1 MLALLGAGVQTPGNV
16 EHSGKRSNV
25 STRKSQLQE
34 AVRMLRPIINVT
46 IAGVAVVLML
56 SLAGLARAAV
66 IWDEAINGPFGG
78 FDHQTQLGP
87 FAAGDNEIRGTV
99 GQTSPGVFDRDYF
112 SFSVPAGLGLTGLI
126 VVDATSAGPLSVSFI
141 GIGAGTAITV
151 GPVPTPPDASFL
163 LGYRHYGPADIG
175 SDILGEIGTP
185 MPPMGAVGFTPPLLG
200 PADYAVW
207 IQETALCTTC
217 TYDFDFVLAAIPEP
231 ASLALLG
238 SALLGLGLI
247 RRRKPAARF

>member
-1 MLALLGAGVQTPGNV
+1 
-16 EHSGKRSNV
+16 
-25 STRKSQLQE
+25 
-34 AVRMLRPIINVT
+34 MLRPVINAT
-46 IAGVAVVLML
+46 IAGVAVALML
-56 SLAGLARAAV
+56 SLAGGARAAV
-66 IWDEAINGPFGG
+66 IWDEAVNGPFGD

-112 SFSVPAGLGLTGLI
+112 SFSVPAGLGLTAI
-126 VVDATSAGPLSVSFI
+126 NVIDATSAGPLGISFI

-163 LGYRHYGPADIG
+163 LGWRHYSPDDIG
-175 SDILGEIGTP
+175 TDILGEIGAP
-185 MPPMGAVGFTPPLLG
+185 MPSMGAAGFTPPLLG

-231 ASLALLG
+231 ASGAMVLTGLALLAGLLCHRG
-238 SALLGLGLI
+238 S
-247 RRRKPAARF
+247 RSPAI

>member
-1 MLALLGAGVQTPGNV
+1 
-16 EHSGKRSNV
+16 
-25 STRKSQLQE
+25 
-34 AVRMLRPIINVT
+34 MLRSIISVT
-46 IAGVAVVLML
+46 LAGVAVVLML
-56 SLAGLARAAV
+56 SLAGGARAAV
-66 IWDEAINGPFGG
+66 IWDEAVNGPFGD

-112 SFSVPAGLGLTGLI
+112 SFSVPAGLGLTAI
-126 VVDATSAGPLSVSFI
+126 NVIDATSAGPLGISFI

-163 LGYRHYGPADIG
+163 LGWRHYSPDDIG
-175 SDILGEIGTP
+175 TDILGEIGAP
-185 MPPMGAVGFTPPLLG
+185 MPSMGAAGFTPPLLG

-217 TYDFDFVLAAIPEP
+217 IYDFDFVLAAIPEP
-231 ASLALLG
+231 ASGAVALTGLALLAGLLCHRG
-238 SALLGLGLI
+238 S
-247 RRRKPAARF
+247 RSPAI

>member
-1 MLALLGAGVQTPGNV
+1 
-16 EHSGKRSNV
+16 
-25 STRKSQLQE
+25 
-34 AVRMLRPIINVT
+34 MLRRIICVT

-56 SLAGLARAAV
+56 SLAGPARAAV
-66 IWDEAINGPFGG
+66 IWDEAVNGPFGD

-112 SFSVPAGLGLTGLI
+112 SFSVPAGLQLTGLV
-126 VVDATSAGPLSVSFI
+126 VVDATSAGPLNVSFI

-175 SDILGEIGTP
+175 SDILAEIGNP
-185 MPPMGAVGFTPPLLG
+185 MPPLGAAGFTPPLG
-200 PADYAVW
+200 EGDYAVW
-207 IQETALCTTC
+207 IQETAMCTTC

-231 ASLALLG
+231 ASGALVLTGLALL
-238 SALLGLGLI
+238 AGLRCQ
-247 RRRKPAARF
+247 RRSRSPAT

>member
-1 MLALLGAGVQTPGNV
+1 
-16 EHSGKRSNV
+16 
-25 STRKSQLQE
+25 
-34 AVRMLRPIINVT
+34 MLRPIINVT

-56 SLAGLARAAV
+56 GLAGPARAAV

-78 FDHQTQLGP
+78 FDRQTPLGP

-126 VVDATSAGPLSVSFI
+126 VVNATSAGPLGISFI

-163 LGYRHYGPADIG
+163 LGWRHYSPADIG
-175 SDILGEIGTP
+175 SDILAEIGSP
-185 MPPMGAVGFTPPLLG
+185 MSPMGAAGFVPPLG
-200 PADYAVW
+200 EGDYAVW

-217 TYDFDFVLAAIPEP
+217 IYDFDFVLAAIPEP
-231 ASLALLG
+231 TSGAVVLT
-238 SALLGLGLI
+238 GLGLLVVL
-247 RRRKPAARF
+247 RRRRESRSPAMG

>member
-1 MLALLGAGVQTPGNV
+1 
-16 EHSGKRSNV
+16 
-25 STRKSQLQE
+25 
-34 AVRMLRPIINVT
+34 MLRSIISVT
-46 IAGVAVVLML
+46 LAGVAVVLML
-56 SLAGLARAAV
+56 SLAGGARAAV
-66 IWDEAINGPFGG
+66 IWDEAVNGPVGD

-112 SFSVPAGLGLTGLI
+112 SFSVPAGLGLTAI
-126 VVDATSAGPLSVSFI
+126 NVIDATSAGPLGISFI

-163 LGYRHYGPADIG
+163 LGWRHYSPDDIG
-175 SDILGEIGTP
+175 TDILGEIG
-185 MPPMGAVGFTPPLLG
+185 MPSMGAAGFTPPLLG

-231 ASLALLG
+231 ASGAMVLTGLALLAGLLCHRG
-238 SALLGLGLI
+238 S
-247 RRRKPAARF
+247 RSPAI